1 MTHKLGERTK
11 RNSNDGMKFNA
22 TADAKGKSTSQVRM
36 KLHTVAEEPISKN
49 TASTERDE
57 K

>member
-1 MTHKLGERTK
+1 
-11 RNSNDGMKFNA
+11 MKFNS